1 MRNLD
6 QIESESTTRAA
17 IRERG
22 MSSVT
27 HICVSSQAD
36 LESVEKVRLRG
47 SLCNLGASV
56 VHVFISDFTTETQ
69 SITESTQRNAFSRQT
84 P

>member
-1 MRNLD
+1 
-6 QIESESTTRAA
+6 
-17 IRERG
+17 

-84 P
+84 S